1 MEESNQFLEE
11 NAITYDTEADEKVI
25 PEDVVY
31 VYSGNAMNME
41 EVFQFSC
48 LKTVEPVIVAGEQ
61 GSGKTTL
68 EVMMYRLVDVCGKH
82 YNEGIPGTFR
92 GTYEKDR
99 ICRTDGSKN
108 VTGRKK
114 VFASC
119 IV

>member
-61 GSGKTTL
+61 GSGKTTF
-68 EVMMYRLVDVCGKH
+68 DVCGKH

>member
-48 LKTVEPVIVAGEQ
+48 LKTVEPVIVKKKAAAAFC
-61 GSGKTTL
+61 
-68 EVMMYRLVDVCGKH
+68 RLCG
-82 YNEGIPGTFR
+82 
-92 GTYEKDR
+92 
-99 ICRTDGSKN
+99 RT
-108 VTGRKK
+108 V
-114 VFASC
+114 
-119 IV
+119 